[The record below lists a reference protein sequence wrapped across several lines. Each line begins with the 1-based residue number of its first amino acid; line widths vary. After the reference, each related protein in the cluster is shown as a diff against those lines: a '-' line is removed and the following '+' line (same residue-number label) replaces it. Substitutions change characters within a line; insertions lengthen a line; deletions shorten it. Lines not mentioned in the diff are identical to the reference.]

1 MIDYTLAKIGEVL
14 AIACSKI
21 SRIISTLNGT
31 TFRRKNMLT
40 TNDLMTIDPE
50 TVTKDIPLR
59 EVVAA
64 MNRANIRQVL
74 VVNGRKLV
82 GIVTDRDVRLA
93 VNSSL
98 TTEEPLDRLEILND
112 YKAED
117 CMTPNPRSVTP
128 ETPIHRVAE
137 LLSMYK
143 FGALPVVK
151 DDELVGIIT
160 VTDLLNQM
168 ALIPEPKD

>member
-1 MIDYTLAKIGEVL
+1 
-14 AIACSKI
+14 
-21 SRIISTLNGT
+21 
-31 TFRRKNMLT
+31 MLT

-50 TVTKDIPLR
+50 TVTEDVPLR
-59 EVVAA
+59 EVVAV

-74 VVNGRKLV
+74 VVDGKKLV

-93 VNSSL
+93 VNSPL
-98 TTEEPLDRLEILND
+98 TTEEPLQRLELLNGF
-112 YKAED
+112 KAKD
-117 CMTPNPRSVTP
+117 CMTPNPRCVTP
-128 ETPIHRVAE
+128 ETPIHKVAE

-168 ALIPEPKD
+168 ALLPEPKS

>member
-1 MIDYTLAKIGEVL
+1 
-14 AIACSKI
+14 
-21 SRIISTLNGT
+21 
-31 TFRRKNMLT
+31 MLT

-50 TVTKDIPLR
+50 TVTEDVPLR
-59 EVVAA
+59 EVVAV

-74 VVNGRKLV
+74 VVDGKKLV

-93 VNSSL
+93 VNSPL
-98 TTEEPLDRLEILND
+98 TTEEPLQRLELLNGF
-112 YKAED
+112 KAKD

-128 ETPIHRVAE
+128 DTPIHKVAE

-151 DDELVGIIT
+151 NDELVGIIT

-168 ALIPEPKD
+168 ALLPEPKS

>member
-1 MIDYTLAKIGEVL
+1 
-14 AIACSKI
+14 
-21 SRIISTLNGT
+21 
-31 TFRRKNMLT
+31 MLT

-50 TVTKDIPLR
+50 TVTADVPLR
-59 EVVAA
+59 EVVAV

-74 VVNGRKLV
+74 VVDGKKLV

-93 VNSSL
+93 VNSPL
-98 TTEEPLDRLEILND
+98 TTEEPLQRLVLLNGF
-112 YKAED
+112 KAKD
-117 CMTPNPRSVTP
+117 CMTSNPRCVTP
-128 ETPIHRVAE
+128 ETPIHKVAE

-151 DDELVGIIT
+151 DDALVGIIT

-168 ALIPEPKD
+168 ALIPEPKS

>member
-1 MIDYTLAKIGEVL
+1 
-14 AIACSKI
+14 
-21 SRIISTLNGT
+21 
-31 TFRRKNMLT
+31 MLT

-50 TVTKDIPLR
+50 TVTEDVPLR
-59 EVVAA
+59 EVVAV

-74 VVNGRKLV
+74 VVDGKKLV

-93 VNSSL
+93 VNSPL
-98 TTEEPLDRLEILND
+98 TTAEPLQRLELLNGF
-112 YKAED
+112 KAKD
-117 CMTPNPRSVTP
+117 CMTPNPRCVEP
-128 ETPIHRVAE
+128 ETPIHKVAE

-151 DDELVGIIT
+151 NDELVGIIT

-168 ALIPEPKD
+168 ALLPEPKS

>member
-1 MIDYTLAKIGEVL
+1 
-14 AIACSKI
+14 
-21 SRIISTLNGT
+21 
-31 TFRRKNMLT
+31 MLT

-50 TVTKDIPLR
+50 TVTQDASLR
-59 EVVAA
+59 EVATI

-74 VVNGRKLV
+74 VVDDKKLV

-93 VNSSL
+93 VNSPL
-98 TTEEPLDRLEILND
+98 TTDDPLERLELLNGFT
-112 YKAED
+112 AQD

-128 ETPIHRVAE
+128 ETPVHKVAE

-151 DDELVGIIT
+151 NDELVGIIT

-168 ALIPEPKD
+168 ALIPKLEK

>member
-1 MIDYTLAKIGEVL
+1 
-14 AIACSKI
+14 
-21 SRIISTLNGT
+21 
-31 TFRRKNMLT
+31 MLT

-50 TVTKDIPLR
+50 TVTQDAPLR
-59 EVVAA
+59 EVVAI

-74 VVNGRKLV
+74 VVDGKKLL

-93 VNSSL
+93 VNSPL
-98 TTEEPLDRLEILND
+98 TSIEPLERLELLNG
-112 YKAED
+112 YKARD
-117 CMTPNPRSVTP
+117 CMTSNPRSVAP
-128 ETPIHRVAE
+128 ETPIHKVAE

-151 DDELVGIIT
+151 NDELVGIIT

-168 ALIPEPKD
+168 ALLPVPES

>member
-1 MIDYTLAKIGEVL
+1 
-14 AIACSKI
+14 
-21 SRIISTLNGT
+21 
-31 TFRRKNMLT
+31 MLT

-50 TVTKDIPLR
+50 TIAPDASLRDVVT
-59 EVVAA
+59 A

-74 VVNGRKLV
+74 VVVDKKLI

-93 VNSSL
+93 VNSPL
-98 TTEEPLDRLEILND
+98 TTDEPLERLELLNEFT
-112 YKAED
+112 ARD
-117 CMTPNPRSVTP
+117 CMTPNPRCVTP
-128 ETPIHRVAE
+128 ETPIHKVAE

-168 ALIPEPKD
+168 ALIPVPEK